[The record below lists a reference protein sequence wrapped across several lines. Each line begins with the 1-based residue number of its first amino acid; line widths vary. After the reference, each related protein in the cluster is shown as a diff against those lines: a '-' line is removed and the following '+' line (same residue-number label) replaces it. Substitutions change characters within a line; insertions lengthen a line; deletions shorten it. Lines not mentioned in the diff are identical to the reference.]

1 MPLRLGWP
9 TVELAFDAGEDLGEL
24 AVIERPD
31 EDQAGV
37 RSLGF
42 GPLARE
48 WRAACRSLIM
58 APHRSG

>member
-1 MPLRLGWP
+1 
-9 TVELAFDAGEDLGEL
+9 LAFDAGEDLGEL

-48 WRAACRSLIM
+48 WRAACRSLIT